1 MNVLIIEDE
10 SLAADKLEKMLTDI
24 DPSIKIVAKTGSI
37 TESARWLMQHTPDL
51 IFLDIQL
58 SDGISFS
65 IFEQVVVNTPV
76 IFTTAYDQYAI
87 KAFQLNSIAYLLKPI
102 RQSDLTE
109 SLRKYHTLKSAF
121 SIDFDAL
128 LAGIQGKEP
137 EYKKRFLIQ
146 IGDKIKRVEVADVAY
161 FFALDK
167 GVYLRTNQGNTYPVE
182 FTLDKLESMVNP
194 AVFFRINR
202 KYMIHIDAIKNMVA
216 WSRSRVKL
224 ELYPKADDEMETIV
238 SIDRAGD
245 FKKWMGG

>member
-1 MNVLIIEDE
+1 MNVLIVEDE

-24 DPSIKIVAKTGSI
+24 DPSIKVMAKTGSI
-37 TESARWLMQHTPDL
+37 TESTRWLMQHTPDL

-65 IFEQVVVNTPV
+65 IFEQVAVNTPV

-102 RQSDLTE
+102 RQSDLVE

-121 SIDFDAL
+121 NIDFEDL
-128 LAGIQGKEP
+128 LATIQGREP

-146 IGDKIKRVEVADVAY
+146 IGEKIKRVDVDDVAY
-161 FFALDK
+161 FFALEK
-167 GVYLRTNQGNTYPVE
+167 GVYLRNNLGNTYPLE
-182 FTLDKLESMVNP
+182 FTLDKLENMINP
-194 AVFFRINR
+194 TLFFRINR
-202 KYMIHIDAIKNMVA
+202 KYIVHIDAIKHMVA

-224 ELYPKADDEMETIV
+224 ELNPKADDEMETIV
-238 SIDRAGD
+238 SIDRAAD
-245 FKKWMGG
+245 FKKWLNT